1 MKNILKTIGCIV
13 LCQLAGLIGSIFTFE
28 AIPTWYAALNKPP
41 LNPPNWVFGPVWTIL
56 YTLMGISLF
65 LLWKKGDSGIKIKPA
80 VIIFIIQL
88 ILNSAW
94 SIVFFGVK
102 SILGAFILITFLW
115 LAIFINMIQF
125 NKISKTAAYMLLP
138 YLLWVSFASYLNLF
152 IYIHNN

>member
-138 YLLWVSFASYLNLF
+138 YLLWVSFASYLNLS

>member
-1 MKNILKTIGCIV
+1 MKNILKFIGCII

-28 AIPTWYAALNKPP
+28 AIPTWYAGLNKPP

-65 LLWKKGDSGIKIKPA
+65 LVWKKGDAGIKIKPA

-88 ILNSAW
+88 ILNSVW

-102 SILGAFILITFLW
+102 SILGAFILISFLW
-115 LAIFINMIQF
+115 LAIFITMIQF
-125 NKISKTAAYMLLP
+125 NKISKPAAYLLLP
-138 YLLWVSFASYLNLF
+138 YLLWVSFASYLNLSV
-152 IYIHNN
+152 YMLNN